1 MYLSE
6 IVISKDKTKAR
17 VFLDTLKGQTIKFD
31 PGLNFLVGENG
42 VGKSSILST
51 LSNCAG
57 DIKPLDL
64 QYKIVGK
71 GKLSTY
77 FFDTEKMNPRVKGRI
92 DTELDIISRFKSH
105 GQCLFQYM
113 QMLEQILKEPDHT
126 RLVLVDEPESG
137 ISPWNQVKIRDIFAK
152 VSEHQQLIVATH
164 STILTQ
170 ASTGTVIYLGKKTV
184 YCTPASKFKWF

>member
-6 IVISKDKTKAR
+6 IVISKDKMKAH
-17 VFLDTLKGQTIKFD
+17 VFLDTLKGQTIKFE

-51 LSNCAG
+51 LCNRVG

-64 QYKIVGK
+64 QHKIVGK

-77 FFDTEKMNPRVKGRI
+77 FFDTEKMNPRTKSEI
-92 DTELDIISRFKSH
+92 TTALEITSRWMSH

-126 RLVLVDEPESG
+126 HLVLVDEPESG
-137 ISPWNQVKIRDIFAK
+137 ISPWNQVKIRDLFVKISK
-152 VSEHQQLIVATH
+152 HQQLIVATH
-164 STILTQ
+164 SPIFTQ
-170 ASTGTVIYLGKKTV
+170 APTGTVVHLGKKTV
-184 YCTPASKFKWF
+184 YCTPASEFKWF